1 MTIFSD
7 SNILKNA
14 NPLPDLVC
22 LMSGFLLH
30 VRGNYQL
37 KEQPPSID
45 SLDLICR
52 FIKNKILK
60 FVYLKSYRLQSDSF
74 KLSILSVP
82 ILV

>member
-1 MTIFSD
+1 MTSQDPQIKNKKSARRIMTIFSD

-37 KEQPPSID
+37 
-45 SLDLICR
+45 
-52 FIKNKILK
+52 
-60 FVYLKSYRLQSDSF
+60 
-74 KLSILSVP
+74 
-82 ILV
+82 

>member
-30 VRGNYQL
+30 VRG
-37 KEQPPSID
+37 E
-45 SLDLICR
+45 
-52 FIKNKILK
+52 
-60 FVYLKSYRLQSDSF
+60 
-74 KLSILSVP
+74 LSTVEAAA
-82 ILV
+82 